1 MMNLI
6 KELVIKID
14 IIKSIRFIM
23 ELLKD
28 GDFITFMCAVL
39 SVCFVATQIEYEH
52 NFLYFIMTIALVVV
66 VNAVYRGLMKN
77 RSFIFALSLA
87 IAIASRVLPLNE
99 IDCAGIVLASLV
111 ILLTTIFLYIMD
123 GIGFVAKSLKFAWR
137 FYRSKQREKAR
148 QERLKDDKNRVTV
161 SLLK

>member
-99 IDCAGIVLASLV
+99 IDCAWIVLVSLV

-123 GIGFVAKSLKFAWR
+123 AFKLAWR

-148 QERLKDDKNRVTV
+148 QERSKEDKNRVTV

>member
-23 ELLKD
+23 ELLKE
-28 GDFITFMCAVL
+28 GDFITFMCAIL
-39 SVCFVATQIEYEH
+39 SVGLIATQIEYEH
-52 NFLYFIMTIALVVV
+52 NFLYFIMAIALVVV

-99 IDCAGIVLASLV
+99 IGCAWIVLVSLV

-123 GIGFVAKSLKFAWR
+123 AFKFAWR
-137 FYRSKQREKAR
+137 FYRSTQREKAK

-161 SLLK
+161 ALLR